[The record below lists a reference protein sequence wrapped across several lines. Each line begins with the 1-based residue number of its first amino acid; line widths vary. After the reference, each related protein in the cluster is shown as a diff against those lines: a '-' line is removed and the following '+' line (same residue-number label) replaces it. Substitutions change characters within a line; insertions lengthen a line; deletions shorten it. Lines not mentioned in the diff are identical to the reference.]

1 MFSCGPVI
9 ATGEEIGR
17 GQRNRYGEHTAEKGY
32 SSAVGKVGFGPV
44 ISTGEGI
51 RYDEHTAEM

>member
-1 MFSCGPVI
+1 MI
-9 ATGEEIGR
+9 ATGEETGR

-51 RYDEHTAEM
+51 RYDEHTAEL